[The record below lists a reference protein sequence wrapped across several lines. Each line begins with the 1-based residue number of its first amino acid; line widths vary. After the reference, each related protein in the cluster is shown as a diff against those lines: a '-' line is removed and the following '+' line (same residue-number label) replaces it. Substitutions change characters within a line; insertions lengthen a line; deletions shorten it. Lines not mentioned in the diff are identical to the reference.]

1 MRKHIP
7 SLNGLRAISILMV
20 IIGHIDQKNLN
31 DFFYSRWPM
40 LIDAQLGV
48 NVFFVIS
55 GFLITTLLLQEEAQT
70 QTISLKSFY
79 IKRSFRIFPIYYTLL
94 GVYLVLQLIGLLQF
108 TAQSWLT
115 ALTYTKYL
123 NWHADWEMG
132 HLWSLSIEEQFY
144 LLWPFVFKFA
154 RKYRMHFAFAIIL
167 IVPALRMLYV
177 KNQYEWMNDLT
188 LFQRVDAI
196 MWGCVFAMYHDKL
209 LAFTQ
214 RMAAKAKFWL
224 WIPFLAIPAL
234 SAFSLLN
241 HYYDMHLGWLIVPF
255 GNTTGTIADIA
266 IGFIILITIHY
277 SNNIVFKTLN
287 AKPLDYIGKLSY
299 SLYIWQQIFFSAKLG
314 FTDMFPLNVVLIAI
328 VALMSF
334 YLIEKPFLKL
344 RFKVLPE

>member
-1 MRKHIP
+1 
-7 SLNGLRAISILMV
+7 
-20 IIGHIDQKNLN
+20 
-31 DFFYSRWPM
+31 
-40 LIDAQLGV
+40 
-48 NVFFVIS
+48 
-55 GFLITTLLLQEEAQT
+55 
-70 QTISLKSFY
+70 
-79 IKRSFRIFPIYYTLL
+79 
-94 GVYLVLQLIGLLQF
+94 
-108 TAQSWLT
+108 
-115 ALTYTKYL
+115 
-123 NWHADWEMG
+123 
-132 HLWSLSIEEQFY
+132 
-144 LLWPFVFKFA
+144 
-154 RKYRMHFAFAIIL
+154 MHFAFAIIL

-177 KNQYEWMNDLT
+177 KTQYEWMNDLT

-241 HYYDMHLGWLIVPF
+241 HYYGWLIVPF

-299 SLYIWQQIFFSAKLG
+299 SLYIWQQLFFSAKLG